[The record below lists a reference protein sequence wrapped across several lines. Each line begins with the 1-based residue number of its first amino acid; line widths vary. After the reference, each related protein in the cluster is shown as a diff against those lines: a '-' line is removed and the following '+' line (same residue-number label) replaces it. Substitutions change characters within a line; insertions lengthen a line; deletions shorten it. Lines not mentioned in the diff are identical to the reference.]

1 MMQAIWNN
9 EVLAESDQTIMVEGN
24 HYFPPGSVHQQ
35 YFKSSDTHTLCGW
48 KGKASYYDVEVD
60 GKTNRNAAWYYPT
73 PQPAAEKIAG
83 YIAFWHGV
91 EVREG

>member
-35 YFKSSDTHTLCGW
+35 YLKSSDTHTLCGW